1 MTTSIVIPNFNGEQL
16 LKDNLPHIL
25 VAQPNEVIVVDDAS
39 SDNSAQVIKGFK
51 DIKIII
57 NRKNLGFVSS
67 VNDGVKAA
75 KGVIVV
81 LLNND
86 VSPNE
91 KFLRPLTKH
100 FENKDVFAVSCA
112 EEGYSWAWAKFE
124 NGFITHG
131 IGKPTKTAHISFWAS
146 GGSAAFSREK
156 WLKLGGMDK
165 LYKPFYWEDI
175 DICYRAQK
183 RGWKVLW
190 EPKSKVLHKHEST
203 IGKYFPRSH
212 MDYISQR
219 NQLLFI
225 WKNIIDSGMIH
236 DHKIWLFKKLIKEP
250 KYWRVFCSSL
260 IKLPEVF
267 KKRSEEEKEEIIKD
281 KEIFDLFKK

>member
-1 MTTSIVIPNFNGEQL
+1 MIISIVIPNFNGEQL
-16 LKDNLPHIL
+16 LKNNLPHVL
-25 VAQPNEVIVVDDAS
+25 AAQPDEIIVVDDS
-39 SDNSAQVIKGFK
+39 STDGSEQVLQKFTNIKVVK
-51 DIKIII
+51 HQ
-57 NRKNLGFVSS
+57 RNLGFVAS
-67 VNDGVKAA
+67 VNDGVRTA
-75 KGVIVV
+75 KGEIVV

-91 KFLRPLTKH
+91 DFLRPLTKH

-131 IGKPTKTAHISFWAS
+131 MGKPTISAHSSFWAS

-156 WLKLGGMDK
+156 WVKLDGMDE

-183 RGWKVLW
+183 RGWKILW
-190 EPKSKVLHKHEST
+190 EPKSKVKHEHEFT
-203 IGKYFPRSH
+203 IAKHFSRSY

-225 WKNIIDSGMIH
+225 WKNITDSAMIREH
-236 DHKIWLFKKLIKEP
+236 QIWLSKKLIKEP
-250 KYWRVFCSSL
+250 KYWKVFYSSL
-260 IKLPEVF
+260 IKLPEVL
-267 KKRSEEEKEEIIKD
+267 KKRSEEKKEEVIKN